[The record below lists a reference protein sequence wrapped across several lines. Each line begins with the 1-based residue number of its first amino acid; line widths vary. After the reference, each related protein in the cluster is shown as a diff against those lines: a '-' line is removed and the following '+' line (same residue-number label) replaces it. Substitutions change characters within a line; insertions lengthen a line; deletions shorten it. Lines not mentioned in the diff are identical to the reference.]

1 MQSLKF
7 VKKNNNNWRIIIAAY
22 YQEIMKNSPG
32 FAFTFFHAY
41 TVRWVAGKNELQ
53 RRRMID

>member
-1 MQSLKF
+1 MKF
-7 VKKNNNNWRIIIAAY
+7 VQRTRVRDLDGRIIIAAY
-22 YQEIMKNSPG
+22 YEEIMKNSPG